1 MRLSLSD
8 SDIRYYPYYL
18 MIISAGCLTGFIT
31 CLAAGMQLKWFI
43 AYLIGI
49 SMVITLA
56 LSSQQRRLALGL
68 FILFIPFFI
77 AKRIFSSQYPM
88 ITGGPSSI
96 GLFLYDIPL
105 TFLLV
110 LFVKER
116 VLRRNSSFYIPKVFF
131 PFFLYIIWSGVSI
144 INSIEPLLTLIEFI
158 WLCKMA
164 IILILV
170 VNLIKD
176 RNDLLLVFSLLLVG
190 LFIQEIITFSQAY
203 LKIWYTFGGDIE
215 ATTFQTAT
223 QKEVFRAGGA
233 FGPHNVQSAY
243 YALLIPL
250 AMGLFFSIRTRRLK
264 FVLVLL
270 ILGGL
275 YSLTLTYSRNGYLSV
290 ASAIVVI
297 VFLAWRKNVL
307 NWKHLMVGVWLLI
320 TVGGLIIPI
329 WGGDFIDR
337 ITSFK
342 AIEPRWEGVK
352 IALNM
357 IRNHPLVGVGLN
369 NYAIAMADRNYT
381 PEGISSLQQ
390 AYFQGQYFATVVHNK
405 YLLVTS
411 ETGMMGLGIF
421 LWTLYI
427 VYSYAFRLLASEKT
441 FYWAI
446 GTGMVGALVGA
457 SIQMLFD
464 IYNADLLITLFW
476 VLVGLTFASYKI
488 SLGE

>member
-18 MIISAGCLTGFIT
+18 MIISGGCLTGFIT
-31 CLAAGMQLKWFI
+31 CLAAGMELKWLI

-49 SMVITLA
+49 LIVITLA
-56 LSSQQRRLALGL
+56 LSSQQRRCALGL

-77 AKRIFSSQYPM
+77 AKRIFSSEYPM

-96 GLFLYDIPL
+96 GLFLYDVPL

-116 VLRRNSSFYIPKVFF
+116 VLRRNSSFYIPKVFL

-144 INSIEPLLTLIEFI
+144 INSIEPLLTLIELI

-164 IILILV
+164 IILLLV
-170 VNLIKD
+170 VNVVKD
-176 RNDLLLVFSLLLVG
+176 RNDLVLVFSLLIVG

-215 ATTFQTAT
+215 KTLFQTAT
-223 QKEVFRAGGA
+223 EKEVFRAGGA

-250 AMGLFFSIRTRRLK
+250 TIGLFFNAQNKKLK
-264 FVLVLL
+264 FVLLLL
-270 ILGGL
+270 ILSGI
-275 YSLTLTYSRNGYLSV
+275 YSLILTYSRNGYLSV

-297 VFLAWRKNVL
+297 VFLAWRRNVL
-307 NWKHLMVGVWLLI
+307 NWKHLMVGVWILI
-320 TVGGLIIPI
+320 TVGGLIISI
-329 WGGDFIDR
+329 WGEDFIDR
-337 ITSFK
+337 VTSFK

-357 IRNHPLVGVGLN
+357 VKGHPFVGVGLN
-369 NYAIAMADRNYT
+369 NFAIAMGDRNYA

-427 VYSYAFRLLASEKT
+427 VYSYAFKLLANQKR

-446 GTGMVGALVGA
+446 GTGMLGALVGA

-476 VLVGLTFASYKI
+476 VFVGLTFVSYKI